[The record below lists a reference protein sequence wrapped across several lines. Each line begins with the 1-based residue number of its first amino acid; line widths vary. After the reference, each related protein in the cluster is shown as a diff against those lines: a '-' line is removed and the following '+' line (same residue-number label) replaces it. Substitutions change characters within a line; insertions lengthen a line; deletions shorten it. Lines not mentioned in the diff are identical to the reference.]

1 MRTTII
7 LSNIKNNPKRIFLL
21 DSAGALI
28 TTIGLVLILIVFEP
42 YFGMPRNALYL
53 LSAIAFSLFTY
64 SISCYFLVKKN
75 WNLYL
80 LILMVG
86 NTLYALV
93 SIVLIIK
100 NFDQLTILGI
110 LYFTSEKI
118 IIALIVNL
126 EYQAYLKINSNY
138 KLT

>member
-1 MRTTII
+1 MSATII

-100 NFDQLTILGI
+100 NFDPLTILGI

-118 IIALIVNL
+118 IIALIVNF

>member
-1 MRTTII
+1 MRNTII
-7 LSNIKNNPKRIFLL
+7 LSNINNNPKRIFLL

-100 NFDQLTILGI
+100 NFDPLTILGI

-118 IIALIVNL
+118 IIALIVNF